1 MCPGIKTLS
10 RKRQAAC
17 GLAQRRQIAPTS
29 APKRIRTMNARP
41 FYYTWNHQPAADLFL
56 VDRAEQDEFVLQDGR
71 RVYDFISTSF
81 QANFGHNHPVI
92 REAIHRQ
99 LDVMPIASPKA
110 SFELKQRVSA
120 RLNELI
126 GLAGGK
132 VFYTVSGSES
142 VENALKMARQMTG
155 RTKILARK
163 KSYHGAS
170 LGALSV
176 TGDWRNEPHF
186 TLDEHTVRIPEPSD
200 DPLLET
206 TRQIISCTGADH
218 IAACIIETISGTNGV
233 AIPSREWFKGI
244 VALCR
249 EHDIL
254 LIMDEILCGFG
265 RTAPSFAFQEY
276 QLQPDFVCLSKGI
289 TGGYIPFGA
298 VWTGPRVV
306 EYYDSEKMSCGLTAY
321 AHPLGLAALEG
332 VLDLMSDPAFQ
343 ENKMA
348 IEHLFG
354 QTMREIRA
362 WPLVSEV
369 RCRGLLAAIDLL
381 DRSAP
386 NWQTMLDGG
395 LHAFSNENTV
405 ILSPP
410 LISTPARLAEAL
422 DVLKRLLHESA

>member
-1 MCPGIKTLS
+1 
-10 RKRQAAC
+10 
-17 GLAQRRQIAPTS
+17 
-29 APKRIRTMNARP
+29 MNARP
-41 FYYTWNHQPAADLFL
+41 FYYTWNHQPAADVFL
-56 VDRAEQDEFVLQDGR
+56 VERAEQDEFVLQDGR

-110 SFELKQRVSA
+110 SFELKQRVSV
-120 RLNELI
+120 RFSELI
-126 GLAGGK
+126 GLVGGK
-132 VFYTVSGSES
+132 VFYTVSGSEA

-186 TLDEHTVRIPEPSD
+186 TLDEHTVRIPEPFD

-206 TRQIISCTGADH
+206 TRQIISCAGPDQ
-218 IAACIIETISGTNGV
+218 IAALIVETISGTNGV
-233 AIPSREWFKGI
+233 AIPSREWFDGI

-249 EHDIL
+249 EHGIL
-254 LIMDEILCGFG
+254 LILDEILCGFG
-265 RTAPSFAFQEY
+265 RTGPPFALQEY
-276 QLQPDFVCLSKGI
+276 NLQPDFVCTAKGI

-306 EYYDSEKMSCGLTAY
+306 EYYDTEKMSCGLTAY
-321 AHPLGLAALEG
+321 AHPLGLAALDG

-348 IEHLFG
+348 LERQFG

-362 WPLVSEV
+362 WPFVGEV

-381 DRSAP
+381 DRPAP
-386 NWQTMLDGG
+386 NWQTMFEGG

-422 DVLKRLLHESA
+422 DVLKRLLHEAA

>member
-1 MCPGIKTLS
+1 
-10 RKRQAAC
+10 
-17 GLAQRRQIAPTS
+17 
-29 APKRIRTMNARP
+29 MNARP
-41 FYYTWNHQPAADLFL
+41 FYYTWNHQPAADVFL
-56 VDRAEQDEFVLQDGR
+56 VERAEQDEFVLQDGR

-92 REAIHRQ
+92 REAIQRQ

-110 SFELKQRVSA
+110 SFELKQRVSV

-132 VFYTVSGSES
+132 IFYTVSGSES

-155 RTKILARK
+155 RTKIVARK

-186 TLDEHTVRIPEPSD
+186 TLDEHTVRIPEPFD

-206 TRQIISCTGADH
+206 TRQIISVAGTDH
-218 IAACIIETISGTNGV
+218 IAAFIVETISGTNGV
-233 AIPSREWFKGI
+233 AIPSREWFDGI

-249 EHDIL
+249 KHDIL
-254 LIMDEILCGFG
+254 LIIDEILCGFG
-265 RTAPSFAFQEY
+265 RTAPAFAFQEY
-276 QLQPDFVCLSKGI
+276 QLQPDFVCISKGI

-306 EYYDSEKMSCGLTAY
+306 EYYDTEKMSCGLTSY

-332 VLDLMSDPAFQ
+332 VLNLMSDPAFQ

-348 IEHLFG
+348 IERLFG
-354 QTMREIRA
+354 QTMREIRE
-362 WPLVSEV
+362 WPFVSEV
-369 RCRGLLAAIDLL
+369 RCSGLLAAIDLL
-381 DRSAP
+381 DRPAP
-386 NWQTMLDGG
+386 NWQTMFDSG
-395 LHAFSNENTV
+395 LHAFSNENTI

-410 LISTPARLAEAL
+410 FVSTPARLAEAL
-422 DVLKRLLHESA
+422 DVLKRLLHEAA